1 MSFSMEAER
10 QNQFSF
16 LDIEVIPEQG
26 KFTTTTYC
34 KPTFSC
40 VYSNSE
46 SLLPSACKIG
56 MIYTLLYRYFRIYL
70 ELTFF
75 KKKYFIKMAIPK
87 TLMISVLKSL

>member
-10 QNQFSF
+10 QNKFSL

-34 KPTFSC
+34 KPTFSG
-40 VYSNSE
+40 VY
-46 SLLPSACKIG
+46 SLLPSVCKIG

-70 ELTFF
+70 ELTFL

>member
-10 QNQFSF
+10 QNKFSF

-34 KPTFSC
+34 KPTFSG

-75 KKKYFIKMAIPK
+75 
-87 TLMISVLKSL
+87 